1 MTELPQ
7 NAGVVTFPVTDEGN
21 DPADWSGDPRTVGV
35 FKARVSEAIETVK
48 KPENP
53 LAAKSAEEAEAIGDP
68 VGTDEGAEIERL
80 TMKAAAKGLG
90 VPLPALRKLVKQQN
104 KTEEESIVE
113 VLEPWNE
120 PIDCVALANEVRS
133 ELNRYIFLDGGE
145 DVPIALWVMGTY
157 IINAFRIFPKLHIHS
172 PEKRCGKSTLLEFLE
187 GYCNRTVLTA
197 SITPAALFRMVD
209 ECQPTLMIDEV
220 DAFLAGN
227 DELRGVINSGHTR
240 RTAFVI
246 RTQGDDHKPTK
257 FSTWT
262 PMILAGIG
270 RIPDT
275 IADRSVVVR
284 MQRAT
289 GKEKRERLL
298 GQHYERTLTTRRKLC
313 RWALDNEG
321 LIAQKGIMPPEIE
334 NSRAMDN
341 WIPLFAVA
349 DAIGG
354 EWPELCKAAYVRIHT
369 IEESEDDSITTML
382 LTDIKQ
388 IFDEQDGDRMFSAE
402 LVAALAAMEDRP
414 WETWSRGK
422 PMTTNALS
430 GRLKEFKI
438 KPADIRIGD
447 VNKKGY
453 LLEKFKDAFKRYV
466 QTATTRQA
474 SDDAGCG
481 QFQTATIGKGVALEN
496 PLQPSNDAGC
506 HGVAFQTEGKEESA
520 PQSEEMEL

>member
-1 MTELPQ
+1 
-7 NAGVVTFPVTDEGN
+7 
-21 DPADWSGDPRTVGV
+21 
-35 FKARVSEAIETVK
+35 
-48 KPENP
+48 
-53 LAAKSAEEAEAIGDP
+53 
-68 VGTDEGAEIERL
+68 
-80 TMKAAAKGLG
+80 
-90 VPLPALRKLVKQQN
+90 
-104 KTEEESIVE
+104 
-113 VLEPWNE
+113 
-120 PIDCVALANEVRS
+120 
-133 ELNRYIFLDGGE
+133 
-145 DVPIALWVMGTY
+145 
-157 IINAFRIFPKLHIHS
+157 
-172 PEKRCGKSTLLEFLE
+172 
-187 GYCNRTVLTA
+187 
-197 SITPAALFRMVD
+197 
-209 ECQPTLMIDEV
+209 
-220 DAFLAGN
+220 
-227 DELRGVINSGHTR
+227 VINSGHTR

-298 GQHYERTLTTRRKLC
+298 GQHYERTLTTRRKLY
-313 RWALDNEG
+313 RWALENER
-321 LIAQKGIMPPEIE
+321 LIARKDIMPPEIE

-354 EWPELCKAAYVRIHT
+354 EWPELCKVAYVRIHT

-388 IFDEQDGDRMFSAE
+388 VFDELAGDRMFSAE

-414 WETWSRGK
+414 WATWRRGK
-422 PMTTNALS
+422 PMTANALS
-430 GRLKEFKI
+430 ARKKEFKI
-438 KPADIRIGD
+438 KPADIRIGG

-453 LLEKFKDAFKRYV
+453 LVENFRDAFKRYV
-466 QTATTRQA
+466 QAATTRQA
-474 SDDAGCG
+474 SDDAACS
-481 QFQTATIGKGVALEN
+481 QFQTATEGTSVALEN
-496 PLQPSNDAGC
+496 PPQPSNDAGC
-506 HGVAFQTEGKEESA
+506 HVVAFQSEEEGENT